1 MPGNN
6 SKQSGENN
14 NPFMQAVACIRL
26 DALVLIR
33 TSSDDEIH
41 LSLVVSSNSYVVV
54 RSTRPKKLLE

>member
-6 SKQSGENN
+6 SKQSGENNN

-41 LSLVVSSNSYVVV
+41 LSLVVASNSLTWLSEVLG
-54 RSTRPKKLLE
+54 PKNY